1 MNIQQPYPP
10 TFTPNLYNTPYSVKA
25 AAPSSVLSWQWIQGG
40 EETARNWYIGPNTT
54 VALWDSEEQIIY
66 LKSADTTGRPTL
78 KILDYTIREER
89 PADSANYAP
98 RAEVDRLVKELEELR
113 AQIKKEEPIN
123 ESTLS
128 TTSK

>member
-1 MNIQQPYPP
+1 MSLQQPYPP
-10 TFTPNLYNTPYSVKA
+10 TFTPNLYNIYPNLKA
-25 AAPSSVLSWQWIQGG
+25 PVPSNVLSWQWIQGG

-54 VALWDSEEQIIY
+54 VALWDSEEQVIY
-66 LKSADTTGRPTL
+66 LKSADTTGRPML
-78 KILDYTIREER
+78 KILDYTIREEK
-89 PADSANYAP
+89 PTDSANYAT

>member
-54 VALWDSEEQIIY
+54 VALWDSEEQVIY
-66 LKSADTTGRPTL
+66 LKSADQTGRPTL
-78 KILDYTIREER
+78 KILDYTIREEK
-89 PADSANYAP
+89 PMDSANYAT
-98 RAEVDRLVKELEELR
+98 RAEVDKLTKELEELR
-113 AQIKKEEPIN
+113 AKLEPKKEE
-123 ESTLS
+123 
-128 TTSK
+128 KK